1 MGLNTLLTKYLYS
14 SFQKFRQPVVKLKVD
29 LGKWILIDKQ
39 GHSIQTTWQNF
50 GYNSAVFGSITPGG
64 RSRELIACVPVQ
76 DLKRIE
82 IMDILD
88 PKKLDS
94 RQNTK
99 TRPTKINISAP
110 DQHTPLLQS
119 TVTLQ
124 NDYSIFSAS
133 AEKVYFALGCILA
146 IIIAM
151 YLLYL
156 ATGSAYFSY
165 FIGSIL
171 LYIYICWQF
180 YC

>member
-1 MGLNTLLTKYLYS
+1 ML
-14 SFQKFRQPVVKLKVD
+14 KLKVD

-50 GYNSAVFGSITPGG
+50 GYDSAVFGSITPEG
-64 RSRELIACVPVQ
+64 RSRELIACVSVQ

-88 PKKLDS
+88 PNKLDS

-99 TRPTKINISAP
+99 TRPTKINKSAP

-119 TVTLQ
+119 TVTLP
-124 NDYSIFSAS
+124 NDDSILSAS
-133 AEKVYFALGCILA
+133 AKKVYSALGCILA

-156 ATGSAYFSY
+156 ATGSAFFSY
-165 FIGSIL
+165 SIGLIL
-171 LYIYICWQF
+171 LSWALIKHCIC
-180 YC
+180 

>member
-1 MGLNTLLTKYLYS
+1 ML
-14 SFQKFRQPVVKLKVD
+14 KLKVD

-50 GYNSAVFGSITPGG
+50 GYNSAVFGSITPED

-76 DLKRIE
+76 DRKRIE

-124 NDYSIFSAS
+124 NDDSILSESAK
-133 AEKVYFALGCILA
+133 KVYFALGCMLA

-151 YLLYL
+151 YL
-156 ATGSAYFSY
+156 
-165 FIGSIL
+165 
-171 LYIYICWQF
+171 Q
-180 YC
+180 

>member
-1 MGLNTLLTKYLYS
+1 ML
-14 SFQKFRQPVVKLKVD
+14 KLKVD

-50 GYNSAVFGSITPGG
+50 GYNSAVFGSITPED

-88 PKKLDS
+88 PNKLDS

-99 TRPTKINISAP
+99 TRPTKINKSAP

-124 NDYSIFSAS
+124 NDDSILSAS
-133 AEKVYFALGCILA
+133 AKKVCFGLCVILGCMLA

-156 ATGSAYFSY
+156 VTGSTFFSY
-165 FIGSIL
+165 FIGLIL
-171 LYIYICWQF
+171 LLVLLLFSICIKI
-180 YC
+180 